1 MAAEIKCKKITG
13 GRKHICLHMCM
24 PIASN
29 PPPLERGV
37 KTGRRENPAINGP
50 RDRTVCFM
58 LSEPEKDGVDRLA
71 FCMHLTRSGIL
82 ANIVAEFVAAAEEG
96 KKARAAEKTLTAY
109 LNECRK
115 AVKKRGA
122 FADNTIAEMKGKP

>member
-1 MAAEIKCKKITG
+1 
-13 GRKHICLHMCM
+13 MCM

-29 PPPLERGV
+29 PLPLERDV

-58 LSEPEKDGVDRLA
+58 LSEPEKDSVDRLA

-82 ANIVAEFVAAAEEG
+82 AGVVVQFVAAAQDTKDG
-96 KKARAAEKTLTAY
+96 RAAEKALAAY
-109 LNECRK
+109 LSECRK
-115 AVKKRGA
+115 AVKKRGS
-122 FADNTIAEMKGKP
+122 FADKTIASMKGKP

>member
-1 MAAEIKCKKITG
+1 
-13 GRKHICLHMCM
+13 M
-24 PIASN
+24 PIVLSQSAAKH
-29 PPPLERGV
+29 GV
-37 KTGRRENPAINGP
+37 KTGRRANPAINGP

-82 ANIVAEFVAAAEEG
+82 ANIVAEFVAAAEG
-96 KKARAAEKTLTAY
+96 SKQSRAAAKALRTY
-109 LNECRK
+109 LSECRK

-122 FADNTIAEMKGKP
+122 FADKAIAEMKGKP